1 MAATAARTFR
11 RDPGLVTRMYF
22 TMFLLG
28 ILYAI
33 FTLVM
38 MALGVDLVFIGVIVG
53 VMALIQFF
61 LSDRLIL
68 WSTGAKIVSRDQEPQ
83 LHAMVERLA
92 QRAGMPMPQVAVMQN
107 SVPNAFATGRSPKK
121 SLVAVTTGIRER
133 LSERELEAVLGHEL
147 SHVRNRD
154 MLVLAIASFFVMLT
168 SFLMQMFFFNMLF
181 GGLGGDRRENNNGGV
196 LIVAYAITFV
206 VYFVGQLL
214 VLALTRYRE
223 FGADHGGAELTG
235 DPGSLA
241 SALAKITGALGKIP
255 EKDIRQVQTA
265 SAFMIAPLAMRG
277 GSGLHLFSTHPPVE
291 ERIRRLRELEQQMRF
306 GQ

>member
-1 MAATAARTFR
+1 
-11 RDPGLVTRMYF
+11 MYF

-33 FTLVM
+33 FALVM
-38 MALGVDLVFIGVIVG
+38 RALGVNLVFIGVIVG
-53 VMALIQFF
+53 IMALIQFF

-68 WSTGAKIVSRDQEPQ
+68 WSTGAKIVSREQEPQ

-107 SVPNAFATGRSPKK
+107 SIPNAFATGRSPKK
-121 SLVAVTTGIRER
+121 ALVAVTTGIRER
-133 LSERELEAVLGHEL
+133 LSEPELEAVLGHEL

-181 GGLGGDRRENNNGGV
+181 GGLGGNRRENNGGV
-196 LIVAYAITFV
+196 LVVAYVITLV

-241 SALAKITGALGKIP
+241 SALAKITGSLGKIP
-255 EKDIRQVQTA
+255 EKDMRQVQTA

-277 GSGLHLFSTHPPVE
+277 ESSLRLFSTHPPVE
-291 ERIRRLRELEQQMRF
+291 ERIRRLRELERQMRF

>member
-1 MAATAARTFR
+1 MAVTSARTFR

-28 ILYAI
+28 ILYA
-33 FTLVM
+33 FFVLVM
-38 MALGVDLVFIGVIVG
+38 LALGVDLIFVGAIVG
-53 VMALIQFF
+53 IMALVQFF
-61 LSDRLIL
+61 LSDRLII
-68 WSTGAKIVSRDQEPQ
+68 WSTGAKIVSREQEPE

-92 QRAGMPMPQVAVMQN
+92 QRAGMPMPQVAIMRN
-107 SVPNAFATGRSPKK
+107 SVPNAFATGRNPKK
-121 SLVAVTTGIRER
+121 ALVAVTTGIRER
-133 LSERELEAVLGHEL
+133 LSDRELEAVLGHEL

-168 SFLMQMFFFNMLF
+168 SFLMQMFFFSMLF
-181 GGLGGDRRENNNGGV
+181 GGMSSDRRDNNGGALV
-196 LIVAYAITFV
+196 LVYLVTFV

-223 FGADHGGAELTG
+223 FDADHGGAELTG

-241 SALAKITGALGKIP
+241 SALEKITGSLGRIP
-255 EKDIRQVQTA
+255 EKDLRHVQGA
-265 SAFMIAPLAMRG
+265 NAFMIAPLALKG
-277 GSGLHLFSTHPPVE
+277 GSGLNLFSTHPPVE
-291 ERIRRLRELEQQMRF
+291 ERIRRLRELERQMRF

>member
-1 MAATAARTFR
+1 
-11 RDPGLVTRMYF
+11 MYF

-33 FTLVM
+33 FVLVM
-38 MALGVDLVFIGVIVG
+38 MALGVNLVFIGVIVG
-53 VMALIQFF
+53 IMALIQFF

-68 WSTGAKIVSRDQEPQ
+68 WSTGAKVVTREQEPQ

-107 SVPNAFATGRSPKK
+107 SIPNAFATGRSPKK
-121 SLVAVTTGIRER
+121 ALVAVTTGIRER

-181 GGLGGDRRENNNGGV
+181 GGLGGNRREGNGGV
-196 LIVAYAITFV
+196 LILAYVITMV
-206 VYFVGQLL
+206 VYFAGQLL

-277 GSGLHLFSTHPPVE
+277 ENAFHLFSTHPPVE
-291 ERIRRLRELEQQMRF
+291 ERIRRLRELERQMRF